1 MKKIHNQERIK
12 GKKAEKSARK
22 VAVSALKKRLKAVL
36 SSMLLATKRS
46 SENKELIHE
55 LRVQTRRAVATLELY
70 SEFLPKKR
78 AQWMKKQLK
87 QIRESTNAVR
97 NGDVIRELLSGKES
111 IVDQFQQS
119 QQGRAIL
126 GKPLIAIS
134 DVLQKEHC
142 LEHHIDQLLD
152 RVRWRQKENRG
163 MHFNE
168 WVNKKLPGL
177 LQDFLSSVPKRTA
190 PLVVLHKFRIRV
202 KELRYIVD
210 LVHKAFPTEFYE
222 TISPEFKKVQEKLGR
237 INDLVTLDREFQKK
251 ITEGTLEE
259 NELMRSFLAKNKKSI
274 AQARKDFFHL
284 CTPQFFAHFEAEFK
298 RFL

>member
-12 GKKAEKSARK
+12 SKKAEKSARK
-22 VAVSALKKRLKAVL
+22 VAARALKKRLKAVL

-87 QIRESTNAVR
+87 QLREATNSVR
-97 NGDVIRELLSGKES
+97 NGDVIRELLSEEAS
-111 IVDQFQQS
+111 IADRFQQS
-119 QQGRAIL
+119 QSGRAIL
-126 GKPLIAIS
+126 KKTLIAIS
-134 DVLQKEHC
+134 DVLQKENC
-142 LEHHIDQLLD
+142 LEHRIDQLLD
-152 RVRWRQKENRG
+152 RVRWRHKEDKG
-163 MHFNE
+163 MHFNA
-168 WVNKKLPGL
+168 WTKKKLTSL
-177 LQDFLSSVPKRTA
+177 FQEFFLSVPNKTA
-190 PLVVLHKFRIRV
+190 SLVALHKFRIRV

-210 LVHKAFPTEFYE
+210 LVDEAFSPEFHE
-222 TISPEFKKVQEKLGR
+222 TISPELKKLQEKLGR

-251 ITEGTLEE
+251 LTEGILEG
-259 NELMRSFLAKNKKSI
+259 NELMRSFLAKNKKHI
-274 AQARKDFFHL
+274 AQERKDFFHL
-284 CTPQFFAHFEAEFK
+284 CTPQFLANLQAEFK